1 MSKQAIDALVRL
13 KTSRIVYI
21 SCNPETQARD
31 VKQLVKEDYRINK
44 IVPVDLF
51 PYTKHMENIVS
62 LERINNTR
70 YKKDNYKKTQTYR

>member
-13 KTSRIVYI
+13 KTSKIVYI

-31 VKQLVKEDYRINK
+31 VKQLVKEGYRINK

-51 PYTKHMENIVS
+51 PYTKHVECVV
-62 LERINNTR
+62 LLQRV
-70 YKKDNYKKTQTYR
+70 KA

>member
-31 VKQLVKEDYRINK
+31 VKQLVKEGYHINK

-51 PYTKHMENIVS
+51 PYTKHVETVCLMSRVEG
-62 LERINNTR
+62 
-70 YKKDNYKKTQTYR
+70 K